1 MQLSELI
8 DKIDAATY
16 HMREIEVTSLEFD
29 SRMVH
34 PGSVFIAITGETC
47 DGHDFINEAEKKG
60 AVAVVTQKR
69 VNTQLPQIIVRDSR
83 VAMGVLA
90 QRFYGQFSNVS
101 KIGITGTNGK
111 TTTAFL
117 IHSILAAAGKNPGL
131 IGTVYYLGKTKT
143 KAHRTTPE
151 SLDIFKLCARFKD
164 DGAKAIVMEVSS
176 HALSLGRVEGIK
188 FSSAVFTN
196 LGQDHLDFHKSIDE
210 YRKSKLHLFSL
221 LEDDGSAIYNT
232 DDPTSK
238 AIKALNLK
246 KTITY
251 GVKNSGDIRGTI
263 VEENING
270 LNAMISF
277 GNEEYNIVSK
287 LVGNFTIYNLC
298 AAFATGVAIGIDVE
312 TIINGLEA
320 LTSVRG
326 RMERVVDNIFVDYAH
341 TPEAIENALNS
352 LRHYTHGKVI
362 IVFGCGGNRD
372 RDKRPKM
379 GALASR
385 LADFTILTSDNPRS
399 ESPGDII
406 TEIERG
412 MQNQNYKVI
421 EDRREAICYAISS
434 KKPDDIVLIAGKGHE
449 EYQIIGNTLNAFDD
463 AKVVG
468 ECFENL

>member
-131 IGTVYYLGKTKT
+131 IGTVYYLGKTKM

-151 SLDIFKLCARFKD
+151 SLDLFKLFARFQD
-164 DGAKAIVMEVSS
+164 DGAQAIVMEVSS
-176 HALSLGRVEGIK
+176 HALSLGRVEDIK
-188 FSSAVFTN
+188 FSSTVFTN
-196 LGQDHLDFHKSIDE
+196 LGQDHLDFHGSVDE

-221 LEDDGSAIYNT
+221 LEDDGIAIFNI
-232 DDPTSK
+232 DDPTSE
-238 AIKALNLK
+238 AIEALNLK

-251 GVKNSGDIRGTI
+251 GVKNSGDICGNI
-263 VEENING
+263 VEERIDG
-270 LNAMISF
+270 LDTIVSF
-277 GNEEYNIVSK
+277 GNERYSIGSKLIGNFNIYNI
-287 LVGNFTIYNLC
+287 C
-298 AAFATGVAIGIDVE
+298 AAFATGVAMGIDVE
-312 TIINGLEA
+312 TIIDGLEA

-352 LRHYTHGKVI
+352 LRLYTRDKII

-372 RDKRPKM
+372 RDKRPIM
-379 GALASR
+379 GAIASR
-385 LADFTILTSDNPRS
+385 LADFTILTSDNPRG
-399 ESPGDII
+399 ELPRDII
-406 TEIERG
+406 TDIERG

-434 KKPDDIVLIAGKGHE
+434 KKPQDIVLIAGKGHE
-449 EYQIIGNTLNAFDD
+449 EYQIIGSSKNAFDD